1 MDSYLD
7 KTYLASRHL
16 KDADCLYLNITFE
29 VFNGCKWS
37 CHGCHVN
44 TTGQDGMS
52 EGELDKMLSLLEDF
66 EQNSYKPFI
75 AFVGP
80 TDFFTASNTVEF
92 LRKPK
97 VVEMLH
103 RFKRLSFLTTYLD
116 GQTQQIDDVCDL
128 LNELYSDIELE
139 INISIEPAQILNKKY
154 LAVLQRNKEM
164 VMKKLHAFKDIRTFG
179 IFNVFDYSVTKIAET
194 LTNYDFLHKEIQH
207 LFETTIDYNFSL
219 GRRMD
224 LDGETFEKTVLSIS
238 ELFDEAIS
246 GERVKFLR
254 FSFGKLTDSLIEKQY
269 NYRNGKFFASPLLY
283 ERFVSFRPEFEIPI
297 QDWKAREFEQWEHNT
312 QISQYANVFDKDE
325 CGSCHYLGS
334 CIDRGVL
341 HLMDTY
347 GIKKCV
353 VARDA
358 LDAINFQKSTIKSD
372 ER

>member
-1 MDSYLD
+1 MDSYID

-16 KDADCLYLNITFE
+16 KDADSFYLNITFE
-29 VFNGCKWS
+29 VLNGCKWS

-44 TTGQDGMS
+44 KEVQDGMS
-52 EGELDKMLSLLEDF
+52 GAELEKMLGLLDDF
-66 EQNSYKPFI
+66 EKNSYKPFI

-80 TDFFTASNTVEF
+80 TDFFTANNSVEF
-92 LRKPK
+92 LRSPG

-116 GQTQQIDDVCDL
+116 GETDQINQVCDI
-128 LNELYSDIELE
+128 LNQLYSDIELE

-154 LAVLQRNKEM
+154 LTVLQKNKDI
-164 VMKKLHAFKDIRTFG
+164 VQAKLHKFKDIRTFG

-194 LTNYDFLHKEIQH
+194 LSNYDFLHKEIKH

-219 GRRMD
+219 GRRED
-224 LDGETFEKTVLSIS
+224 LQGKEFEETVLQIS
-238 ELFDEAIS
+238 ELFDDAIS

-269 NYRNGKFFASPLLY
+269 NYRNGEFYASPLLY
-283 ERFVSFRPEFEIPI
+283 ERFVSFKPEFKIPVE
-297 QDWKAREFEQWEHNT
+297 DWTAREFEEWEHSL
-312 QISQYANVFDKDE
+312 QINQYANVFDKEE

-334 CIDRGVL
+334 CVDRGVL
-341 HLMDTY
+341 HLMDAY

-358 LDAINFQKSTIKSD
+358 LDAINFKLTKVESD